1 VISIFQETIHN
12 NRININKMILT
23 NNNTTTTITTNRI
36 DYNEHQQQQQQQ
48 QQRRQL
54 CSSGNTIYNKMI
66 QAKMNAKNRKEDA
79 YNPNNNNHNIG
90 ISTTSRYHTND
101 ESAVISQHQRERQRQ
116 MEIMKLIA
124 IRRSLQ
130 VSTQSSTST
139 NKYSISASQQEQQ
152 QQSQSRRRERGRE
165 KYFHRHDDHDPSMK
179 RQPRRASV
187 ALDPPASG
195 GKANNH
201 NNNFHHHNHHHH
213 CTFEERV
220 QMSRKRLL
228 HHELRRIHRRTKLQR
243 MMMTQQ
249 QQQQQPNTAT
259 KTDDDHTI
267 LLPSQL
273 YTFIDNTLRYQRQS
287 QQQNQQQQQQPII
300 LGSQGSQANNQSTLL
315 LRQRPDHSSHSV
327 HHPTNNNRIKYHDD
341 VDDNDQFDYDTDSL
355 IKEANERMDV
365 TRKFL
370 TSWKMKH
377 HASEEEDS
385 RTTDEQEYE
394 ECCTTTWSND
404 DDDDEKRHTIQT
416 NSVPSTTTKSIADS
430 HRVVDCQDDND
441 VADEDRS
448 RSGSTTISTLK
459 GMQFYSEA
467 LAIDDDRPEE
477 IQKRELVHV
486 QHLQQ
491 EDNSSSLVTTK
502 STSNVLFMIPT
513 STTCPSDEMSQES
526 HDKQTPSFPLP
537 HRAVEKEMKSIISVN
552 NSLEPDMPEVDKP
565 TLSPNV
571 SSSSSRRRSGKSGWT
586 LFQKLAKSAL
596 RINQEGYPSTAMT
609 SSVDQSSTSD
619 AGVDVCGESTV
630 VASNGVRRGVQDD
643 TKKGRRGSS
652 TGSILLCSKSK
663 VAEEEWFVAK
673 AREAQPAGRKDRVME
688 MVFFD

>member
-1 VISIFQETIHN
+1 
-12 NRININKMILT
+12 MILT
-23 NNNTTTTITTNRI
+23 KNTTTITTNRI
-36 DYNEHQQQQQQQ
+36 DYNEHQQQ

-79 YNPNNNNHNIG
+79 YNPNNNNHNIVL
-90 ISTTSRYHTND
+90 STTSRYHTSD

-116 MEIMKLIA
+116 MEIIKLIA

-139 NKYSISASQQEQQ
+139 NKYNVSASQQEQQ
-152 QQSQSRRRERGRE
+152 QQSQRRRERGGG
-165 KYFHRHDDHDPSMK
+165 KYFHRHDDHDHSMK

-201 NNNFHHHNHHHH
+201 NNNFHHHHHHH

-243 MMMTQQ
+243 TMMTQQ
-249 QQQQQPNTAT
+249 QQQQQPTIAT

-300 LGSQGSQANNQSTLL
+300 LGSQANNQSTLL
-315 LRQRPDHSSHSV
+315 LRRRPDHSSHSV
-327 HHPTNNNRIKYHDD
+327 HHPTNNNRMKYHDD
-341 VDDNDQFDYDTDSL
+341 VDDNDRFDYDTESL

-377 HASEEEDS
+377 HASDEEES
-385 RTTDEQEYE
+385 RTTNEQEYE

-404 DDDDEKRHTIQT
+404 DDDEKRHTIQS
-416 NSVPSTTTKSIADS
+416 NSVPSTTTKSIEIS
-430 HRVVDCQDDND
+430 HQVVDCQDDND

-459 GMQFYSEA
+459 GMQFISEA
-467 LAIDDDRPEE
+467 LTIDDDRPEG

-486 QHLQQ
+486 QHLQK

-502 STSNVLFMIPT
+502 SASNVLVMIPT

-526 HDKQTPSFPLP
+526 HDTQTPSFPLP
-537 HRAVEKEMKSIISVN
+537 HRAVEKEMKSINSVN
-552 NSLEPDMPEVDKP
+552 SSLEPDMPEVDKP

-586 LFQKLAKSAL
+586 LFQKLSKSAL
-596 RINQEGYPSTAMT
+596 RINQQDYPSTAMT

-630 VASNGVRRGVQDD
+630 VASNGVRRSVHDD
-643 TKKGRRGSS
+643 TKTGRRGSS
-652 TGSILLCSKSK
+652 AGSKLLCSKSK
-663 VAEEEWFVAK
+663 IAEEQWFVAK
-673 AREAQPAGRKDRVME
+673 AREAQPARRKDRVME